1 MAKFGL
7 TKEYLEHQVALVAY
21 NRFGEVGIQ
30 CVLTL
35 NNGYTVTGE
44 SSCIDPNIFDEEIG
58 KKIAY
63 ENAFD
68 KLWSILGYQE
78 KQRWFIE
85 TQTTWVDRLLIER
98 QELDKKLKALTG
110 FIFNPDGS
118 RAVRSEAVSEDQW
131 ELMYEQHTAMEQYL
145 HILDQRLKLAEA
157 VA

>member
-7 TKEYLEHQVALVAY
+7 TKENLENQIVSIEY

-44 SSCIDPNIFDEEIG
+44 SGCIDPTIFSEEIG
-58 KKIAY
+58 KSIAY

-68 KLWSILGYQE
+68 KLWPILGYQE

-118 RAVRSEAVSEDQW
+118 RSVRSEAVSENQW

-145 HILDQRLKLAEA
+145 RILDQRLKLAEVTA
-157 VA
+157 

>member
-7 TKEYLEHQVALVAY
+7 TKENLENQIVSIEY

-44 SSCIDPNIFDEEIG
+44 SGCIDPTIFNEEIG
-58 KKIAY
+58 KSIAY

-68 KLWSILGYQE
+68 KLWPILGYQE

-118 RAVRSEAVSEDQW
+118 RAVRSEAVSENQW

-145 HILDQRLKLAEA
+145 RILDQRLKLAEVTA
-157 VA
+157 

>member
-7 TKEYLEHQVALVAY
+7 TKEYLESQVALVDY

-35 NNGYTVTGE
+35 SNGYTVTGE
-44 SSCIDPNIFDEEIG
+44 SSCIDPTIFDEETG
-58 KKIAY
+58 KQIAY

-68 KLWSILGYQE
+68 KLWPILGYQE

-85 TQTTWVDRLLIER
+85 TQTTWVDRLLTER
-98 QELDKKLKALTG
+98 QELYKKLKALTG

-145 HILDQRLKLAEA
+145 RILDQRLKLAEY

>member
-7 TKEYLEHQVALVAY
+7 TKEYLEQQIVQVEY

-44 SSCIDPNIFDEEIG
+44 SGCIDPTIFNEEIG
-58 KKIAY
+58 KNIAY

-131 ELMYEQHTAMEQYL
+131 ELMYEQHTAMDQYL
-145 HILDQRLKLAEA
+145 RILDKRLKLAEVTA
-157 VA
+157 

>member
-7 TKEYLEHQVALVAY
+7 TKENLENQIVSIEY

-44 SSCIDPNIFDEEIG
+44 SGCIDPTFFNEEIG
-58 KKIAY
+58 KSIAY

-68 KLWSILGYQE
+68 KLWPILGYQE

-118 RAVRSEAVSEDQW
+118 RAVRSEAVSENQW

-145 HILDQRLKLAEA
+145 RILDQRLKLAEVTA
-157 VA
+157 

>member
-7 TKEYLEHQVALVAY
+7 TKEILENQIVSIEY

-44 SSCIDPNIFDEEIG
+44 SGCIDPTIFNEEIG
-58 KKIAY
+58 KSIAY

-68 KLWSILGYQE
+68 KLWPILGYQE

-145 HILDQRLKLAEA
+145 SILDQRLKLAEVTA
-157 VA
+157 

>member
-7 TKEYLEHQVALVAY
+7 TKENLENQIVSIEY

-44 SSCIDPNIFDEEIG
+44 SGCIDPTIFNEEIG
-58 KKIAY
+58 KIIAY

-68 KLWSILGYQE
+68 KLWPILGYQE

-98 QELDKKLKALTG
+98 QELDKKLKALTE

-118 RAVRSEAVSEDQW
+118 RAVRSEAVSENQW

-145 HILDQRLKLAEA
+145 RILDQRLKLAEVTA
-157 VA
+157 

>member
-7 TKEYLEHQVALVAY
+7 TTEYLEHQIALVEY

-44 SSCIDPNIFDEEIG
+44 SGCIDPTIFNEEIG
-58 KKIAY
+58 KNIAY
-63 ENAFD
+63 DNAFD
-68 KLWSILGYQE
+68 KLWLILGYQE
-78 KQRWFIE
+78 KQRWFFE
-85 TQTTWVDRLLIER
+85 TQTTWVDRLRYEQ
-98 QELDKKLKALTG
+98 QELDKKLKALAG

-118 RAVRSEAVSEDQW
+118 RAIRSEAVSEDQW
-131 ELMYEQHTAMEQYL
+131 ELMYEQHTFMEQYL
-145 HILDQRLKLAEA
+145 RILNQRLKLAES

>member
-7 TKEYLEHQVALVAY
+7 TKENLENQIVSIEY

-44 SSCIDPNIFDEEIG
+44 SGCIDPTIFNEEIG
-58 KKIAY
+58 KSIAY

-68 KLWSILGYQE
+68 KLWPILGYQE

-98 QELDKKLKALTG
+98 QELDKKRKALTG

-118 RAVRSEAVSEDQW
+118 RAVRSEAVSENQW

-145 HILDQRLKLAEA
+145 RILDQRLKLAEVTA
-157 VA
+157 

>member
-7 TKEYLEHQVALVAY
+7 TKEILENQIVSIEY

-44 SSCIDPNIFDEEIG
+44 SGCIDPTIFNEEIG
-58 KKIAY
+58 NSIAY

-68 KLWSILGYQE
+68 KLWPILGYQE

-145 HILDQRLKLAEA
+145 RILDQRLKLAEVTA
-157 VA
+157 